1 MDQALDCLGSSRVF
15 SLFDLVSSFHQITA
29 HKDTVPL
36 TAFCTPTGLYEWL
49 VMAQGSSAS
58 PGPFVK
64 VINEVI
70 KGLKQVAAYLDD
82 VIVFDF
88 DLVAHVRTIHSLFEH
103 LRKYIIKLCPS
114 KAPLDAT
121 DANVLDHSIAPAGL
135 RPNVGKVSALTNM
148 PMPTDVKQVR
158 ALMGGVNYH
167 RATYRRGFFR
177 LARSSGRVLS
187 LHSRLPWRSWCKK
200 SWRSSRPRRS
210 SSSLIGT
217 PSPTAHAHFTCIG
230 TPASTGSAL
239 LPNRIRRTA
248 P

>member
-1 MDQALDCLGSSRVF
+1 MDQVLDSLGSSRVF

-49 VMAQGSSAS
+49 IMAQGSSAS
-58 PGPFVK
+58 PGRFVK

-70 KGLKQVAAYLDD
+70 KGLKQVEAYLDD

-88 DLVAHVRTIHSLFEH
+88 DLVAHVRTVHSLFEH

-114 KAPLDAT
+114 KAPLDAA

-148 PMPTDVKQVR
+148 PMTLSRCAHSWVVSTITVIFFP
-158 ALMGGVNYH
+158 
-167 RATYRRGFFR
+167 TYRRGFVR
-177 LARSSGRVLS
+177 LTRSSGRVLS
-187 LHSRLPWRSWCKK
+187 LHSRLP
-200 SWRSSRPRRS
+200 
-210 SSSLIGT
+210 
-217 PSPTAHAHFTCIG
+217 
-230 TPASTGSAL
+230 
-239 LPNRIRRTA
+239 
-248 P
+248 